1 MDQAKLVGSDTISIK
16 VLKHDLNKY
25 PEFAAYFKMGVISEK
40 LFEYKMKINKLIL
53 DELQNNFVFKLP
65 GIIIPFKKLPAEIT
79 SELNVLHIKTYVF
92 PQEIFK

>member
-53 DELQNNFVFKLP
+53 DEL
-65 GIIIPFKKLPAEIT
+65 
-79 SELNVLHIKTYVF
+79 
-92 PQEIFK
+92 